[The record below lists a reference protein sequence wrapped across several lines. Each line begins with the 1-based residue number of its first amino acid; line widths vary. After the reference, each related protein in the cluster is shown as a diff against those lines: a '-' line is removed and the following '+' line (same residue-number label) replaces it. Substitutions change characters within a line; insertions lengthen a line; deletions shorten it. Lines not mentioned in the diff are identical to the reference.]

1 MRLRV
6 IMVGLGVAAAFSW
19 SALLVGCGSDDETSS
34 TTAAAAS
41 DEATESGE
49 GTATTEAP
57 ESGEATEAGS
67 AATTT
72 APAAG
77 GQPLKI
83 EMGEFY
89 YKPQDVQAKAGTVT
103 IDADNVGGAPHE
115 LVLAKTDVDPAKLPT
130 VADGSVDEASLDVPG
145 EIEEV
150 EGGAAGTVTL
160 DLKSGKYVMFC
171 NLPAHYAAGMYGSL
185 TVD

>member
-49 GTATTEAP
+49 
-57 ESGEATEAGS
+57 ATEAGS
-67 AATTT
+67 ATTT

-77 GQPLKI
+77 GQTLKI

-171 NLPAHYAAGMYGSL
+171 NLPAHYAGGMYGSL

>member
-49 GTATTEAP
+49 
-57 ESGEATEAGS
+57 ATEAGS
-67 AATTT
+67 ATTT

-77 GQPLKI
+77 GQTLKI

-160 DLKSGKYVMFC
+160 DLKPGKYVMFC
-171 NLPAHYAAGMYGSL
+171 NLPAHYTAGMYGSL
-185 TVD
+185 AVD

>member
-67 AATTT
+67 ATTT

-77 GQPLKI
+77 GQTLKI